1 MTEMKTHAGGC
12 HCGKVRFEV
21 KADVSQ
27 AMSCNCSIC
36 SKGGALLAFVGKD
49 QFKLLSG
56 EEALSDYQFG
66 KKKIHHRFCQSC
78 GLRSFASG
86 VAPDGSEMF
95 AINLRCVDDIDLSSL
110 KISEYDGKSL

>member
-1 MTEMKTHAGGC
+1 MTEMKTHVGGC

-27 AMSCNCSIC
+27 ALSCNCSIC
-36 SKGGALLAFVGKD
+36 AKSGALLAFVGKD

-78 GLRSFASG
+78 GLRSFANG
-86 VAPDGSEMF
+86 TAPDGSAMF

-110 KISEYDGKSL
+110 KINEFDGKSL